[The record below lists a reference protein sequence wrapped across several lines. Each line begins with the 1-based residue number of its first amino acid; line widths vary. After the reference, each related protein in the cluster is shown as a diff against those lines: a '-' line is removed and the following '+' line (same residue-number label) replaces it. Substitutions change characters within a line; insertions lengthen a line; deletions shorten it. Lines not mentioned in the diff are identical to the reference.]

1 MCVILGAVIEILDLR
16 YPVEL
21 TKFFGVDPLQAEEL
35 EEGNGMYHLMLL
47 YINELF
53 FFSLFSIGLSSDLD
67 ITLHSINTVLFWN
80 FLIEFFPL

>member
-53 FFSLFSIGLSSDLD
+53 YFLF
-67 ITLHSINTVLFWN
+67 
-80 FLIEFFPL
+80 

>member
-53 FFSLFSIGLSSDLD
+53 FLVYLVLVYRQTSILLY
-67 ITLHSINTVLFWN
+67 TA
-80 FLIEFFPL
+80 